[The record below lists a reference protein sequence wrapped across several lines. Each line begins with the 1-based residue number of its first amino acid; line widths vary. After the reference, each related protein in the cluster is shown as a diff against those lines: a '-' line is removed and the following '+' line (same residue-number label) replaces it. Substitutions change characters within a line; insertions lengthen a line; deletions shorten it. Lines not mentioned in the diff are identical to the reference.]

1 MQCHENEAKFG
12 REWVQYILNIPQLKS
27 LSPPGE
33 FKRRC
38 DSRRFDE
45 FPIGASRLH
54 RRLAHR
60 PGGKVTKMMRSM
72 MTTIMWSMMTTMMMR
87 TTMITTMMMK
97 TMITMMSSGLN
108 EEASQCLEP
117 QWKPTSPDPRAIFN
131 ICTWRSSRRWRWW
144 SLKVIK
150 DRSVAS
156 FVSLT
161 KVLCRTRAVVT
172 LTLPLGTA
180 PTQLTFLKWPQGG

>member
-1 MQCHENEAKFG
+1 MGVGGGAIYF
-12 REWVQYILNIPQLKS
+12 NIPQLKS

-38 DSRRFDE
+38 DSCRFDE

-72 MTTIMWSMMTTMMMR
+72 MTTMMMR
-87 TTMITTMMMK
+87 T

-117 QWKPTSPDPRAIFN
+117 QWKPTSPGLRARFN
-131 ICTWRSSRRWRWW
+131 ICAWRSSRRWRWW

-172 LTLPLGTA
+172 LTLPLGMA
-180 PTQLTFLKWPQGG
+180 PTQLTFLKWPQGGTMWMTMMKLFLLLLLCCLVWW